1 MKKIFSA
8 IFILIISFPAV
19 AQIDLRAGMGI
30 NFVSTPLL
38 KDYLNQNY
46 ASFDNELGSFTSSI
60 SFDGE
65 AGYFINPNFQIA
77 LEASYFLNSFTFGTT
92 IGQYEL
98 NYGIVAPTII
108 AYYIIPGSG
117 YYFKFGGGVGLRF
130 LSVDEKQP
138 GSPVVDNFTATG
150 FGLLIKGEA
159 NTSLGSGVYA
169 NIGGDVRY
177 DANGVPE
184 NNGKPLTNSILKE
197 DVSFNSLSFG
207 VHLGIT
213 YKF

>member
-1 MKKIFSA
+1 MKKTLLTIY
-8 IFILIISFPAV
+8 ILIIGSPLF
-19 AQIDLRAGMGI
+19 AQIDFRAGMGI

-38 KDYLNQNY
+38 KDYLNQSY
-46 ASFDNELGSFTSSI
+46 ASFEDELGSFNSSV
-60 SFDGE
+60 SFAGE

-117 YYFKFGGGVGLRF
+117 YYFKFGGGAGLRF

-150 FGLLIKGEA
+150 FGLLLKGEA
-159 NTSLGSGVYA
+159 NTSLGGGVYA
-169 NIGGDVRY
+169 NIGGDIRY

-184 NNGKPLTNSILKE
+184 DDGKPLTNSILKE